1 MRHFMTLTAI
11 TLALATNLA
20 ACRDT
25 SSKNPE
31 SLSPAEIADQTQP
44 ATDPADSDSRGFTAN
59 GRFRQ
64 SFKNS
69 YPLEYACTTELCT
82 PEFQKYPSRI
92 ETTQAASL
100 PTDAQKKYYADY
112 IQPALVNY
120 YNSRK
125 ANSAK
130 WLSQLEAKDADFANI
145 KLSDDQL
152 RILQTLNALQ
162 NSDKIPLM
170 SLYWTGK
177 FSQVDFQKAFAIY
190 QHMGTWSYLQQMH
203 PKLSLIEAA
212 KMELDFIEKNLPRLS
227 KIIGGANSL
236 DANITEKIKASQAL
250 DLDEMEELSEYSI
263 SIHRLEHFLFG
274 EGKAVIAELMKM
286 SPLTP
291 EMLYQIYSKK
301 KLQTEH
307 TKRMQTD
314 LRDNCSDRYFQS
326 INLYPQTEQL
336 EKFKSLAEQ
345 TRESALSLI
354 STQDPA
360 YEKVKAIQ
368 FMYPPTSDKNSTS
381 WLNALLSKAASIQE
395 DTDGLEQLDSQS
407 LYAKALIMT
416 MFADYSKEENLCP
429 KIPDE
434 KISDKNAVA
443 YGYVMVSWYSVRYP
457 ELGASIVAHEIGHSV
472 YAYSNMSDVTKSCLK
487 QKQAS
492 DNFTNED
499 FADLF
504 SAKVSQNLAA
514 KYQIPTGNMACA
526 LMDNLYPLNSRDTSD
541 PHSTFL
547 YRALQLN
554 IANGKQ
560 IPASCQ
566 QLALRDNAAATNQC
580 N

>member
-1 MRHFMTLTAI
+1 
-11 TLALATNLA
+11 
-20 ACRDT
+20 
-25 SSKNPE
+25 
-31 SLSPAEIADQTQP
+31 
-44 ATDPADSDSRGFTAN
+44 
-59 GRFRQ
+59 
-64 SFKNS
+64 
-69 YPLEYACTTELCT
+69 
-82 PEFQKYPSRI
+82 
-92 ETTQAASL
+92 
-100 PTDAQKKYYADY
+100 
-112 IQPALVNY
+112 
-120 YNSRK
+120 
-125 ANSAK
+125 
-130 WLSQLEAKDADFANI
+130 
-145 KLSDDQL
+145 
-152 RILQTLNALQ
+152 
-162 NSDKIPLM
+162 
-170 SLYWTGK
+170 
-177 FSQVDFQKAFAIY
+177 
-190 QHMGTWSYLQQMH
+190 
-203 PKLSLIEAA
+203 
-212 KMELDFIEKNLPRLS
+212 MELEFIEKNLPRLT

-236 DANITEKIKASQAL
+236 DANITEKIKASQPL
-250 DLDEMEELSEYSI
+250 DLDEMEELSEYSL

-274 EGKAVIAELMKM
+274 EGKAIITELMKS
-286 SPLTP
+286 SPLTS
-291 EMLYQIYSKK
+291 EQLYKIYSKK

-345 TRESALSLI
+345 ARESALSLI

-381 WLNALLSKAASIQE
+381 WLNALRSKATSIQE
-395 DTDGLEQLDSQS
+395 ETDGLEQLESQS

-443 YGYVMVSWYSVRYP
+443 YGYVMVSWFSVRYP

-504 SAKVSQNLAA
+504 SAKVSQNLTE

-566 QLALRDNAAATNQC
+566 QLALRDNAAATRQC